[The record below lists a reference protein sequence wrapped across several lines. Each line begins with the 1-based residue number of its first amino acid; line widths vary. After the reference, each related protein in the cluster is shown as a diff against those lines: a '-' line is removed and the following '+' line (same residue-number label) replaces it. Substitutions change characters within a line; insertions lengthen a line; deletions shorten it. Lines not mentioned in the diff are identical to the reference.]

1 MHSVDNFNLNFTAH
15 GVGKHVYFQVL
26 TYTGKKTI
34 IRCNPD
40 TMVAKVVDVLP
51 DGLPQIQ
58 ARKVETP
65 SNPQPQRAP
74 KKGCGCSKKKTQ
86 QVAENV
92 VEINTRESEEK
103 NIFSQEKVQPRWKNA
118 ILGSGSVGFGDT
130 VKHWIETVSFGLIK
144 QKPGCGC
151 QRRQHRLNK
160 WFPYSSD
167 A

>member
-1 MHSVDNFNLNFTAH
+1 MFKEENSAS
-15 GVGKHVYFQVL
+15 
-26 TYTGKKTI
+26 
-34 IRCNPD
+34 C
-40 TMVAKVVDVLP
+40 
-51 DGLPQIQ
+51 
-58 ARKVETP
+58 
-65 SNPQPQRAP
+65 
-74 KKGCGCSKKKTQ
+74 
-86 QVAENV
+86 ENV

-103 NIFSQEKVQPRWKNA
+103 NILSQEKVQPRWKNA

-160 WFPYSSD
+160 WFPNSSD